1 MSNTYTKPSD
11 LVAGTTARARILMT
25 EQEPQKLVLITLR
38 RLQTGLLSFQPV
50 RQATSLYL
58 SLHPTELIKK
68 LDLMQVAH

>member
-11 LVAGTTARARILMT
+11 LVAGTTARASDINDRAGAT
-25 EQEPQKLVLITLR
+25 ETGFDNVR